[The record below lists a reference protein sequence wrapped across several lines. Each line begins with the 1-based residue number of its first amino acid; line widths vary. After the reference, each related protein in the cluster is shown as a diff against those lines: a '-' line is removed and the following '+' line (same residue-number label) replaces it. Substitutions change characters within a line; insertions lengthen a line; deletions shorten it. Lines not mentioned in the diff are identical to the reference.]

1 MIAEPI
7 PWVALS
13 MDSTSGAEILTY
25 LVTTFSELTSANDIE
40 WIVSSKRGGLV
51 VVFYKKE

>member
-13 MDSTSGAEILTY
+13 MDSISGAEVLTC
-25 LVTTFSELTSANDIE
+25 LLSTFSGLTSANDIE
-40 WIVSSKRGGLV
+40 WIVSSKLGGLV
-51 VVFYKKE
+51 EVFY

>member
-40 WIVSSKRGGLV
+40 WIVSSKLGGLV